1 MTANTLLWIG
11 QIILALGLVTFGYAH
26 AIAFDRTVA
35 RRGMAWLAAV
45 GRTPM
50 RVIGSLEVLA
60 AAGLILPGV
69 TGIAPWLTP
78 TAAACVV
85 VLMIFAVIF
94 HARRQGEVA
103 NIANNVFLGVLAALV
118 AYGRFVVAP
127 L

>member
-1 MTANTLLWIG
+1 M
-11 QIILALGLVTFGYAH
+11 
-26 AIAFDRTVA
+26 
-35 RRGMAWLAAV
+35 
-45 GRTPM
+45 
-50 RVIGSLEVLA
+50 A

-78 TAAACVV
+78 TAAACVI

-94 HARRQGEVA
+94 HARRQGEAA